1 MLSMGALQ
9 INSLLLFQWSQRY
22 FTNESILFFGFF
34 FFLFLST
41 KEVGELL
48 KKIPKIYESL
58 ELVRNENAKH
68 SQYATV
74 MENLKHIFSVQ
85 SSVAKTIQ
93 WIEEDKL
100 LNAHQCLTDLENSRD
115 DILFELH
122 KLPKQYA
129 LDKMTLKSNFAKV
142 EAVSAQLGQKI
153 RLILVRWLATVRKEP
168 TIIVTAMRIIKR
180 EETADAFAMQQKQ
193 QTGFIPPGRPK
204 NWRKMA
210 MDALYETV
218 QNRIEGSK
226 LQERSDNQ
234 LWLVKDLEIA
244 RQFILE
250 DLLVVKQCC
259 VPCFPPE
266 YNIFDEFVKMYH
278 TALSNHV
285 RKI

>member
-1 MLSMGALQ
+1 M
-9 INSLLLFQWSQRY
+9 
-22 FTNESILFFGFF
+22 
-34 FFLFLST
+34 
-41 KEVGELL
+41 GELL